1 MAQPTNTSNPLASWT
16 VAALIVVL
24 SLVTLNW
31 HVANS
36 VVDIAPLD
44 VGNRSSID
52 PVPTRAQSPPRRES
66 SRLTDTEE
74 TLKRPL
80 FTPTRRPYDP
90 ANNRAPVPTP
100 PEAPQ
105 PIQPAPPA
113 PRPAL
118 QVKLVGFAASP
129 QRGKRALVRAAN
141 EKVGTWLSIG
151 DQVAGWR
158 LRELSA
164 DRAVFEYDSQRQVLE
179 FEAKPAEIPRAP
191 QPK

>member
-1 MAQPTNTSNPLASWT
+1 MAQPFNTSNPLASWT
-16 VAALIVVL
+16 VGALVVVL
-24 SLVTLNW
+24 ALVIVNW
-31 HVANS
+31 HVSNS
-36 VVDIAPLD
+36 VVDISPLE
-44 VGNRSSID
+44 VASRSTID
-52 PVPTRAQSPPRRES
+52 PTPAHSNSLPRREPS
-66 SRLTDTEE
+66 PQVDTAE

-80 FTPTRRPYDP
+80 FTPTRRPFDP
-90 ANNRAPVPTP
+90 AKNLAPAPTP
-100 PEAPQ
+100 PDAP
-105 PIQPAPPA
+105 PKIQPAPTAPA
-113 PRPAL
+113 PAL

-179 FEAKPAEIPRAP
+179 FEAKPVGSPRAP
-191 QPK
+191 QAK